1 MYPGILHYVWLHLL
15 MKERLCAKQSVW
27 LVGLLLNQAP
37 SIIIVII
44 VVINVIIVI
53 INIIIIMLLLLLPG
67 TSETLQP
74 H

>member
-1 MYPGILHYVWLHLL
+1 MRKILLGSELAKY
-15 MKERLCAKQSVW
+15 ESPRAKQSIW
-27 LVGLLLNQAP
+27 HAGPLLNQAR

>member
-1 MYPGILHYVWLHLL
+1 MRKILLGSELAKY
-15 MKERLCAKQSVW
+15 ESPRAKQSIW
-27 LVGLLLNQAP
+27 LVGPLLNQAC
-37 SIIIVII
+37 SIIIIIII

-53 INIIIIMLLLLLPG
+53 INIIIIMLLLLLLPG